1 MADEITGRDLIRRQL
16 KRLREAQGLSIR
28 QLADE
33 LTWSKSMI
41 GDVESGHRLPKA
53 ELVAALDAY
62 FRPVLSFAELLDNVR
77 DALIA
82 EHMKEL
88 LPHEKKAVRIQTFTS
103 SVIPGLLQTPQYAW
117 ELSKAHMFGATDDVI
132 TARVALR
139 LDRQE
144 IFNREETPV
153 IYRAVIDEAAL
164 ARHVG
169 PKSVMA
175 EQLRK
180 LLDIGTNHQDAVLIY
195 PNDAPAHSMMGGSL
209 SVWHLADGRTVALV
223 ESFGPGEPVE
233 NPSRVAV
240 YCEMFDKARAN
251 ALSDEASADLIRR
264 YIKEY
269 END

>member
-88 LPHEKKAVRIQTFTS
+88 LPHEKEAVRIQFFS
-103 SVIPGLLQTPQYAW
+103 SSAVPGLLQTEPYAW
-117 ELSKAHMFGATDDVI
+117 ALTRKSLPGASDSEI
-132 TARVALR
+132 SARVSLR
-139 LDRQE
+139 IDRQQVLVRPE
-144 IFNREETPV
+144 AP
-153 IYRAVIDEAAL
+153 YCWGVIDEAVLTRPL
-164 ARHVG
+164 AAKGAMLDQLQHL
-169 PKSVMA
+169 
-175 EQLRK
+175 EQFAANPRNTFQ
-180 LLDIGTNHQDAVLIY
+180 IV
-195 PNDAPAHSMMGGSL
+195 PNIAGLHGFMGGSL
-209 SVWHLADGRTVALV
+209 ALWTLKDGRTVALV
-223 ESFGPGEPVE
+223 ESFGSGEPIE
-233 NPSRVAV
+233 TPTRVMF
-240 YCEMFDKARAN
+240 YSEMFDEVKIN
-251 ALSDEASADLIRR
+251 ALSPDDSLDLLRL
-264 YIKEY
+264 YIKDCEK
-269 END
+269 